1 VFTAVLLIPTG
12 IGAAIGGYAG
22 DAIPVVR
29 AMAQVCDRLITHPNV
44 LNGAMLYW
52 PLATVWY
59 VEGYALD
66 QFAAGEW
73 GLRSPRPNRLGLLLD
88 AAIELDLRLRHL
100 QAAAACE
107 ATLGLTITESV
118 TTDAPLGVCLRTSA
132 SGATWGTI
140 AEPGS
145 LLRAAEQLV
154 QTAKVEAIAIV
165 TRFPDDLGSTAL
177 HNYRRGQGVDPLA
190 GAEAVISHLVV
201 QHLRV
206 PAAHAPALQP
216 LPLDETVH
224 PRALAEEIGYTF
236 LPSVLVGLSR
246 APRYTLTPDV
256 AALWSNA
263 VDAVITPAT
272 ALGGRGLLA
281 LARQGTPILTV
292 ANNSTTLNVTAE
304 CLGLKTIPCQSYSE
318 AIGVLA
324 ALKAGVNWQALTPQ
338 FSSDLHSELST
349 ATNC

>member
-1 VFTAVLLIPTG
+1 MFTAVLLIPTG

-29 AMAQVCDRLITHPNV
+29 AMAQVCDRLVTHPNV

-52 PLATVWY
+52 PLPNVWY

-73 GLRSPRPNRLGLLLD
+73 GLRSPRPNRIGLLLD
-88 AAIELDLRLRHL
+88 AAIEPDLRLRHL
-100 QAAAACE
+100 QAAAACQ
-107 ATLGLTITESV
+107 ATLGLTLTDPI
-118 TTDAPLGVCLRTSA
+118 TTDAPLGVGLRTAA
-132 SGATWGTI
+132 SGATWGTL

-145 LLRAAEQLV
+145 LLRAAERLV
-154 QTAKVEAIAIV
+154 QEANAEAIAIV
-165 TRFPDDLGSTAL
+165 TRFPDDPGSAAL
-177 HNYRRGQGVDPLA
+177 HNYRSGHGVDPLA

-201 QHLRV
+201 QHLQI

-246 APRYTLTPDV
+246 APRYTRSPEAD
-256 AALWSNA
+256 ALWSRSI
-263 VDAVITPAT
+263 DAVIAPAT
-272 ALGGRGLLA
+272 ALGGRSLLA
-281 LARQGTPILTV
+281 LARQGVPILTV
-292 ANNSTTLNVTAE
+292 ADNTTTLQVTAAD
-304 CLGLKTIPCQSYSE
+304 LGLKTLSCQSYPE
-318 AIGVLA
+318 AIGILA
-324 ALKAGVNWQALTPQ
+324 ALKAGVNWPALYR
-338 FSSDLHSELST
+338 S
-349 ATNC
+349 

>member
-1 VFTAVLLIPTG
+1 MFTAVLLIPTG

-52 PLATVWY
+52 PLANVWY

-73 GLRSPRPNRLGLLLD
+73 GLRSPRPNRIGLLLD
-88 AAIELDLRLRHL
+88 AAIEPDLRLRHL
-100 QAAAACE
+100 QAAAACQ
-107 ATLGLTITESV
+107 ATLGLTITDPV
-118 TTDAPLGVCLRTSA
+118 ITDAPLGVGLATAA
-132 SGATWGTI
+132 SGATWGTL
-140 AEPGS
+140 AEPAS
-145 LLRAAEQLV
+145 LLRAAECLV
-154 QTAKVEAIAIV
+154 QRAKADAIAIV
-165 TRFPDDLGSTAL
+165 TRFPDDFGSAAL
-177 HNYRRGQGVDPLA
+177 QNYRRGQGVDPLA

-201 QHLRV
+201 QHLCC

-216 LPLDETVH
+216 LPLDDTVH

-236 LPSVLVGLSR
+236 LPSVLVGLSH
-246 APRYTLTPDV
+246 APRYTPSLQADT
-256 AALWSNA
+256 LWGTA

-281 LARQGTPILTV
+281 FARQGIPILTV
-292 ANNSTTLNVTAE
+292 ANNTTALAVTAE
-304 CLGLKTIPCQSYSE
+304 GLGIGTIPCQSYAE
-318 AIGVLA
+318 AIGVLS
-324 ALKAGVNWQALTPQ
+324 ALKAGVNWQALG
-338 FSSDLHSELST
+338 
-349 ATNC
+349 A